1 MAKALDP
8 SEFTATLLR
17 IALNELFPESTYSAV
32 LVIDQYDLLQAN
44 HALDEGALDEA
55 PPVLEAYVIN

>member
-1 MAKALDP
+1 MAKVFDP

-17 IALNELFPESTYSAV
+17 IALNEVFPESTYNAV

-55 PPVLEAYVIN
+55 APVFEAHVIN